1 MIQKILAFLFL
12 TLIFWGCSASID
24 TSDMNAEERLEYA
37 KKLYAEEDYTD
48 AQKEFE
54 AILLQYP
61 GNAISDDAQYY
72 LAKTKFNR
80 GEYILAAYEFSKL
93 IRNMPGSEFVPDAQY
108 NLGESYYQLS
118 PNFNLDQKY
127 TSKAIEEF
135 QAFIDFFP
143 LNERVSEAERKINEL
158 NTKLA
163 HKEYTIAVI
172 YEKMEYYT
180 AALKYFEDV
189 FDTYH
194 DTEYGPLALYNRILL
209 LLDREKEDEAVVNM
223 KKFLDKYP
231 DDKNAEDVKSL
242 LSTHEE
248 VNGNEVTSN

>member
-1 MIQKILAFLFL
+1 MIQKTIVFLFSL
-12 TLIFWGCSASID
+12 LIFWGCSSSID
-24 TSDMNAEERLEYA
+24 TSDMTAQERLDYA
-37 KKLYAEEDYTD
+37 KNLYVDEDYVE

-54 AILLQYP
+54 AILLQFP
-61 GNAISDDAQYY
+61 GSSIADDAQYY
-72 LAKTKFNR
+72 LAMTKFNK

-93 IRNMPGSEFVPDAQY
+93 IKNMPASEFVPDAQFY
-108 NLGESYYQLS
+108 LGESYYQLS

-158 NTKLA
+158 NNKLA
-163 HKEYTIAVI
+163 RKEYSIAVI
-172 YEKMEYYT
+172 YEKLEYYT

-194 DTEYGPLALYNRILL
+194 DTEYGPLALYKRILL
-209 LLDREKEDEAVVNM
+209 LLDRDKESEAVVDM

-231 DDKNAEDVKSL
+231 EDKNAEDVKGL
-242 LSTHEE
+242 LNSHEE
-248 VNGNEVTSN
+248 VTGNEVTSN